1 MVEDVRKAIEKAVLK
16 ACEGLRQGNASAVAA
31 IYTEDAAIL
40 PPDSEMIRGRQGI
53 EKFWK
58 AAMQMGVKD
67 AVFPIL
73 ELSGTDEIV
82 HTIGNYIIKIQPK
95 GQKPTE
101 HNGNTSPSGNI
112 RPLAGRC
119 IGTFGTAICR
129 DKNELCQKMKNS
141 LNWTLSKGCFI
152 TALIID
158 WR

>member
-1 MVEDVRKAIEKAVLK
+1 MVEDVRKAIEKVVLK
-16 ACEGLRQGNASAVAA
+16 ACEGLRQGNASAIAA

-40 PPDSEMIRGRQGI
+40 PPNSEMIRGRQGI

-82 HTIGNYIIKIQPK
+82 HTIGNYTIKIQPK

-101 HNGNTSPSGNI
+101 HNGKYITIWKHTASGWKVH
-112 RPLAGRC
+112 
-119 IGTFGTAICR
+119 R
-129 DKNELCQKMKNS
+129 DIWNSNMPPQK
-141 LNWTLSKGCFI
+141 
-152 TALIID
+152 
-158 WR
+158 